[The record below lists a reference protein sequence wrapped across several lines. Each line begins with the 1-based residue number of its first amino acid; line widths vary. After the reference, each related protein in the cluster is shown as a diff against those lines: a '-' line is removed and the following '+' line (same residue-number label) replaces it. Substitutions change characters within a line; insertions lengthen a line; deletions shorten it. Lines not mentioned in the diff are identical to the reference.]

1 MSENQ
6 KSEASQPTVIIQQQ
20 SSNPF
25 QMGNNSGNGFDIR
38 DILFLCL
45 SRWWWFVLSFLICGV
60 VAWFQI
66 RTTPEVFSRTAKLM
80 IKSDG
85 KESIGGVADG
95 LSAVGINKNYSSI
108 SNELIALKAPS
119 IYVELVRQLGLN
131 TSYSRTGR
139 LLDKDLYGAGL
150 PVKVE
155 FLDLNDRDYARLT
168 LKLDGQGGV
177 SMYNQ
182 SYAGQTS
189 EEPVPVSFDDTI
201 PSLMGRIIVSR
212 CPSYT
217 TGNLFEIHVNRVSVY
232 DMAGACSSRLSV
244 WAPEESSIID
254 ITYYD
259 TSIQRAEDVI
269 NTVINLYNQNWV
281 KDRNQVAI
289 ATSKFIGE
297 RLDMIESELCDVE
310 DEIYDFKS
318 NNLLP
323 DEGTN
328 SGAFVGQSI
337 QSDLQIEDLNTQLYM
352 CRYVR
357 NYVSD
362 PANASVL
369 LPANTGIGS
378 GTAESQIG
386 QYNSLLMTRNEI
398 LSQSSLRNPVVREYD
413 KKLEEQR
420 QVILASL
427 DNQMQV
433 INSQI
438 NSTLNRHQQSN
449 RKLASAHDQSKYLQR
464 IQRQQKVKEQLY
476 TYLLQKREETE
487 LNQAF
492 IAYNSRLISAPSGS
506 FSPVSPDTKK
516 IKTTAAA
523 IGFAIPFVII
533 LILYLMNTKVRG
545 RKDVDKINVPFV
557 GELPNVERTKSELK
571 KYAVHSV
578 LEVKSDN
585 KNMINEAFRII
596 RSNLAFIV
604 GPNSKDKSKIV
615 MVTSIN
621 AGSGKTFIMANLAAS
636 FAISGKKVLV
646 LDLDLRKRSI
656 SKYVGR
662 PKAGISTF
670 LSGQTDDW
678 RSCVVPMQGYD
689 NLYMMPAGRTSPN
702 PSELLQSDLLEQM
715 LQEAKQE
722 YDYIFLDCP
731 PAEIVADATIIK
743 RLAEVTLFVVRVGVM
758 ERSHLP
764 VVEQYYKEKTF
775 NNLCLI
781 LNGSEALHSR
791 YGYYRYGYGYSYGY
805 GYGYGYGYN
814 YGYGYYGEKETK
826 KDSDSDSE
834 S

>member
-1 MSENQ
+1 MEE
-6 KSEASQPTVIIQQQ
+6 KSKTGNSQPTVIIQQQ
-20 SSNPF
+20 ANNPF
-25 QMGNNSGNGFDIR
+25 QMGGNTGNSFDIR

-45 SRWWWFVLSFLICGV
+45 SRWWWFVLSALVCSF
-60 VAWFQI
+60 VAWYQI
-66 RTTPEVFSRTAKLM
+66 KTTPEVFSRTAKLM

-85 KESIGGVADG
+85 KESIGGVSDG
-95 LSAVGINKNYSSI
+95 LSAVGINKNNSKI
-108 SNELIALKAPS
+108 SNELIALKAPAL
-119 IYVELVRQLGLN
+119 YVELVRQLGLN

-177 SMYNQ
+177 TMYNQ
-182 SYAGQTS
+182 SYAGQFS
-189 EEPVPVSFDDTI
+189 EDIVPVSFDDTI
-201 PSLMGRIIVSR
+201 SCLMGRMIITR

-232 DMAGACSSRLSV
+232 DMAGICSSRLSV

-254 ITYYD
+254 ITYHD

-289 ATSKFIGE
+289 ATSKFISE
-297 RLDMIESELCDVE
+297 RLEMIENELCEVE
-310 DEIYDFKS
+310 DEIYDYKS
-318 NNLLP
+318 DNLLP
-323 DEGTN
+323 ETGTN
-328 SGAFVGQSI
+328 SGTFLGQSM
-337 QSDLQIEDLNTQLYM
+337 QSDLKIEDLNTQLYM

-357 NYVSD
+357 NYISD
-362 PANASVL
+362 PANASTL
-369 LPANTGIGS
+369 LPANTGIGN
-378 GTAESQIG
+378 GPAEGQIS
-386 QYNSLLMTRNEI
+386 QYNNLLMTRNEI
-398 LSQSSLRNPVVREYD
+398 LSQSSSRNPVVLEYD

-420 QVILASL
+420 SVILASL
-427 DNQMQV
+427 DNQMMV

-438 NSTLNRHQQSN
+438 NATQSRHQQSN
-449 RKLASAHDQSKYLQR
+449 RKLVNAHDQSKYLQR

-506 FSPVSPDTKK
+506 FAPITPDIKK
-516 IKTTAAA
+516 IKTYAA
-523 IGFAIPFVII
+523 IIAFAIPFVII
-533 LILYLMNTKVRG
+533 LILYLLNTKVRG
-545 RKDVDKINVPFV
+545 RRDLDNLETPFV
-557 GELPNVERTKSELK
+557 GELPEVEFTKAQKRT
-571 KYAVHSV
+571 AHSSLV
-578 LEVKSDN
+578 VESGN

-604 GPNSKDKSKIV
+604 GPKSENKSKVV

-662 PKAGISTF
+662 PKTGITGY
-670 LSGQTDDW
+670 LSGQVEDW
-678 RSCVVPMQGYD
+678 RPSVVSMKGYD
-689 NLYMMPAGRTSPN
+689 SLFILPAGKSAPN
-702 PSELLQSDLLEQM
+702 PSELLQSAAMTQLIE
-715 LQEAKQE
+715 EAKRE

-743 RLAEVTLFVVRVGVM
+743 PLAEVTLFIVRVGVM

-764 VVEQYYKEKTF
+764 VIEQYYKDKTF
-775 NNLCLI
+775 NNLCVI

-814 YGYGYYGEKETK
+814 YGYGYYGDKEDK
-826 KDSDSDSE
+826 E
-834 S
+834 